1 MAPTQHGQLSRQV
14 GTGLQ
19 GGPGVTG
26 EGQREHLRHSRIG
39 VLCGG
44 WELERKEEAVG
55 NIERHVSTIKLE
67 DTAG

>member
-1 MAPTQHGQLSRQV
+1 M
-14 GTGLQ
+14 
-19 GGPGVTG
+19 TG